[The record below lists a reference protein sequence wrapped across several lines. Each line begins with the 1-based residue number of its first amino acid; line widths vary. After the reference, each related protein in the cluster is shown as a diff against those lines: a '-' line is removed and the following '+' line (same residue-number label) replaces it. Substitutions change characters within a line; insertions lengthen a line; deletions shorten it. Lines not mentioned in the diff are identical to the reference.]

1 MTSKKGYQ
9 RELAPPEK
17 WPEIL
22 RWIHRDLC
30 ETAEFRV
37 QHSLQDLK
45 DAKSHGVVGTVQSE
59 GELYAAIYAA
69 LLPGQVASI
78 GGLRIDPIVG
88 KDEATRLIED
98 VVEYFSLD
106 RVELFQALADGFD
119 TSEREALA
127 AAGFEFLAFLD
138 HMVLSLNKSTAGSCE
153 EVIQSLQLPDGLQV
167 TRYQES
173 EQQLLESLIVDSYI
187 DTLDCPRLGNGRSG
201 KAAMDG
207 YLASRDQPHSW
218 WIARRDGDAVGCL
231 LLWEKIPEVWELTY
245 MGIIPSARGNKLG
258 ELLLEVAIG
267 VSAYLGARQLILSV
281 DRGNSPANRIYE
293 NRLFDCYNSTEVWF
307 RQGLGSNR

>member
-1 MTSKKGYQ
+1 MTLKKGFQ
-9 RELAPPEK
+9 RELEPPEK

-22 RWIHRDLC
+22 RWLHRDLC
-30 ETAEFRV
+30 ETAEVRI
-37 QHSLQDLK
+37 QHVLQTLR
-45 DAKSHGVVGTVQSE
+45 DAKSHGVVGTVRSE
-59 GELYAAIYAA
+59 GHLCAAVYAA

-78 GGLRIDPIVG
+78 GGLRIDQVVDT
-88 KDEATRLIED
+88 DEATRLIED
-98 VVEYFSLD
+98 IVDYFSRD
-106 RVELFQALADGFD
+106 RVELFQALADGFEV
-119 TSEREALA
+119 SERETLT
-127 AAGFEFLAFLD
+127 AAGFEFLAYLD
-138 HMVLSLNKSTAGSCE
+138 HLVLSLDKSTATSCE
-153 EVIQSLQLPDGLQV
+153 AVIQNLRLPDGLQV

-173 EQQLLESLIVDSYI
+173 DEKLLESLIVESYI

-218 WIARRDGDAVGCL
+218 WIARRNQDAVGCL

-281 DRGNSPANRIYE
+281 DRGNAPANRIYE
-293 NRLFDCYNSTEVWF
+293 SRLFDCYNSTEVWF
-307 RQGLGSNR
+307 RHGADQNR

>member
-1 MTSKKGYQ
+1 MTRKQGYQ
-9 RELAPPEK
+9 RELAPPER

-30 ETAEFRV
+30 ETAEVRV
-37 QHSLQDLK
+37 QHALQTLK
-45 DAKSHGVVGTVQSE
+45 DAKSHGVVGTVRSE
-59 GELYAAIYAA
+59 GELSAAIYAA

-78 GGLRIDPIVG
+78 GGLRIDPVISQ
-88 KDEATRLIED
+88 DEATQLIED
-98 VVEYFSLD
+98 ILDYFSSD
-106 RVELFQALADGFD
+106 RVELFQALADGFE
-119 TSEREALA
+119 TSEREALS

-138 HMVLSLNKSTAGSCE
+138 HMVLSLDKSTAGSCE

-173 EQQLLESLIVDSYI
+173 EERLLESLIVNSYI

-218 WIARRDGDAVGCL
+218 WIARREGEAVGCL

-245 MGIIPSARGNKLG
+245 MGIVPAARGNRLG

-281 DRGNSPANRIYE
+281 DRGNAPANRIYE
-293 NRLFDCYNSTEVWF
+293 NRRFDCYNSTEVWF
-307 RQGLGSNR
+307 RQGLATNP